1 MNQNPQQEFDH
12 LVQAVD
18 SVSQEI
24 EPLVKQAAQI
34 VEDTV
39 QEVQKISPD
48 EIVELLHEVDPTI
61 NISKEEI
68 TALQAGIS
76 LTT

>member
-39 QEVQKISPD
+39 QTRSIEDFSR
-48 EIVELLHEVDPTI
+48 
-61 NISKEEI
+61 
-68 TALQAGIS
+68 
-76 LTT
+76 